1 MKLLKFTLYIFLPVL
16 LLNSCRD
23 YVEVEPVGNN
33 RVLKYTSD
41 YRGLANSYN
50 DITSS
55 GGIYLLANADVEF
68 PTTYQNG
75 VTTIWGNSYTWQ
87 ERIYDPSQSDADW
100 NGLYKAIYYS
110 NVILDGVMSSQDGL
124 ESEKKEIYAEA
135 FVNRAFA
142 YLQLVNT
149 YGPQFDP
156 ASDNAEK
163 AVPLLLKPELFSSLD
178 RSTVGQV
185 YDQIISDLKSAL
197 ANDIQD
203 TPEFNVLPSKRAVY
217 ALLARTYL
225 YMGSYQLSLD
235 NAEKALAMQNGLI
248 DLKTFASGYSY
259 PVLIQNPEVI
269 FSKTLLTSYNRAPL
283 SNDLLNSFSSN
294 DLRYDYYT
302 IAGNIGIYPTYT
314 GRGFGIATYSFT
326 NGINVGVSVPEM
338 YLIAAECYARLG
350 QTQKAVDNLNI
361 LRAKRY
367 KAATAYEVS
376 ATTSK
381 EALDLALTERQKEF
395 IGRGFRWF
403 DQRRLNL
410 DPAFRKTY
418 TRVFKTVTYTLE
430 PNSDGYVFPIN
441 QNYIDLNPEL
451 GK

>member
-1 MKLLKFTLYIFLPVL
+1 MKFLKSTLYILLPVL
-16 LLNSCRD
+16 LLHSCRD
-23 YVEVEPVGNN
+23 YVEVEPVENN

-41 YRGLANSYN
+41 YRGLANNYSA
-50 DITSS
+50 ITAS

-68 PTTYQNG
+68 PVTYQNT
-75 VTTIWGNSYTWQ
+75 VNTIWANSYTWQ
-87 ERIYDPSQSDADW
+87 DRIYDPSQGDSDYIA
-100 NGLYKAIYYS
+100 LYKAVYNS
-110 NVILDGVMSSQDGL
+110 NVILDGVWSSEKGTDA
-124 ESEKKEIYAEA
+124 EKKEIYAEA
-135 FVNRAFA
+135 FVHRAFA

-156 ASDNAEK
+156 ASANSEK
-163 AVPLLLKPELFSSLD
+163 AVPLLLNPELFSSLE

-185 YDQIISDLKSAL
+185 YDQILSDLKSAL
-197 ANDIQD
+197 DNDIQD
-203 TPEFNVLPSKRAVY
+203 TPQYNVLPSKRAVY

-235 NAEKALAMQNGLI
+235 NAQKALEMQSGLI
-248 DLKTFASGYSY
+248 DLKTFASGNSY
-259 PVLIQNPEVI
+259 PVLTQNPEII
-269 FSKTLLTSYNRAPL
+269 FSKTLLLTYKGAPL
-283 SNDLLNSFSSN
+283 SNDLLNSFESN
-294 DLRYDYYT
+294 DLRYNYYT
-302 IAGNIGIYPTYT
+302 IDGANFSPRYT
-314 GRGFGIATYSFT
+314 GRGFAIANYSPT
-326 NGINVGVSVPEM
+326 TGINIGVSVPEM

-367 KAATAYEVS
+367 KSGTAYEVAA
-376 ATTSK
+376 ATPK
-381 EALDLALTERQKEF
+381 EALDLALTERQKEL

-410 DPAFRKTY
+410 DPVYQKTY

>member
-1 MKLLKFTLYIFLPVL
+1 MKFLKTTLYIILPLL

-23 YVEVEPVGNN
+23 YVEVEQVGNN
-33 RVLKYTSD
+33 RILKYTSD
-41 YRGLANSYN
+41 YRALANNYN
-50 DITSS
+50 DMTSS
-55 GGIYLLANADVEF
+55 GGIYLIANADVEF

-75 VTTIWGNSYTWQ
+75 VSTIWANSYTWQ
-87 ERIYDPSQSDADW
+87 ERIYNPSQGDSDW
-100 NGLYKAIYYS
+100 IGLYKAIYYS
-110 NVILDGVMSSQDGL
+110 NVILDGVMSSQKGTDA
-124 ESEKKEIYAEA
+124 EKKEIYAEA
-135 FVNRAFA
+135 FVHRAFA

-156 ASDNAEK
+156 ASANSEK
-163 AVPLLLKPELFSSLD
+163 AVPILLKPELFSSLD
-178 RSTVGQV
+178 RSTVAQV
-185 YDQIISDLKSAL
+185 YDQIISDLKNAL

-203 TPEFNVLPSKRAVY
+203 SPPFNVLPSKKAVY

-225 YMGSYQLSLD
+225 YMGQYQLSLE
-235 NAEKALAMQNGLI
+235 NAEKALQMQNGLI

-269 FSKTLLTSYNRAPL
+269 FSKTLLNTYNRAPL
-283 SNDLLNSFSSN
+283 SPDLLSSFGTN

-302 IAGNIGIYPTYT
+302 IAGNIAISPTYA
-314 GRGFGIATYSFT
+314 GRGFGIATYSNT

-338 YLIAAECYARLG
+338 YLIAAECYARGG
-350 QTQKAVDNLNI
+350 QPQKAVEYLNI
-361 LRAKRY
+361 LRAKRFKTGTAY
-367 KAATAYEVS
+367 SVTAATN
-376 ATTSK
+376 K
-381 EALDLALTERQKEF
+381 EALDLVLAERQKEF

-410 DPAFRKTY
+410 DPVYRKTY
-418 TRVFKTVTYTLE
+418 TRVFKGQTYTLE
-430 PNSDGYVFPIN
+430 PNSSGYVFPIN

>member
-1 MKLLKFTLYIFLPVL
+1 MKFLKLTLYILPALL

-33 RVLKYTSD
+33 RILKYTSD

-50 DITSS
+50 DITGS
-55 GGIYLLANADVEF
+55 GGVYLLANADVEF

-75 VTTIWGNSYTWQ
+75 VTTIWANSYTWQ
-87 ERIYDPSQSDADW
+87 EKIYDPSQGDPDW
-100 NGLYKAIYYS
+100 IGLYKAIYYS
-110 NVILDGVMSSQDGL
+110 NVILDGVMSSEKGT
-124 ESEKKEIYAEA
+124 EAEKKEIYAEA
-135 FVNRAFA
+135 FVHRAFA

-156 ASDNAEK
+156 SSANSEK

-178 RSTVGQV
+178 RNTVGQV
-185 YDQIISDLKSAL
+185 YDQIISDLNSAL

-203 TPEFNVLPSKRAVY
+203 SPSFNVLPSKRAVY

-225 YMGSYQLSLD
+225 LMGQYQLSLE
-235 NAEKALAMQNGLI
+235 NAEKALQMQNGLI
-248 DLKTFASGYSY
+248 DLKSFASAYSY
-259 PVLIQNPEVI
+259 PVLIQNPEII
-269 FSKTLLTSYNRAPL
+269 FSKTLLLSYNRAPL
-283 SNDLLNSFSSN
+283 SNDLLNTFGSN

-302 IAGNIGIYPTYT
+302 IAGNIAISPTYS

-326 NGINVGVSVPEM
+326 NGINIGVSVPEM
-338 YLIAAECYARLG
+338 YLIAAECYARAG
-350 QTQKAVDNLNI
+350 QTQKAVDYLNI

-367 KAATAYEVS
+367 KANTTFQVS
-376 ATTSK
+376 ATTNT
-381 EALDLALTERQKEF
+381 EALNLVLTERQKEF

-410 DPAFRKTY
+410 DPAFQKTY
-418 TRVFKTVTYTLE
+418 TRIFKGTTYTLV

>member
-1 MKLLKFTLYIFLPVL
+1 MKLLKSTLYILLPIL

-41 YRGLANSYN
+41 YRGLANNYT
-50 DITSS
+50 DMTSA
-55 GGIYLLANADVEF
+55 GGIHLLASADVEF
-68 PTTYQNG
+68 PTTYQTG
-75 VTTIWGNSYTWQ
+75 VSTIWGNSYTWQ
-87 ERIYDPSQSDADW
+87 EKIYDPSQGDSDW

-110 NVILDGVMSSQDGL
+110 NVILDGVMSSEGGSDAD
-124 ESEKKEIYAEA
+124 KKEIYAEA
-135 FVNRAFA
+135 FVHRAFA
-142 YLQLVNT
+142 YLQLVNV

-156 ASDNAEK
+156 ASANSEK

-185 YDQIISDLKSAL
+185 YDQIISDLQSAL

-203 TPEFNVLPSKRAVY
+203 TPPFNVLPSKRAVY

-235 NAEKALAMQNGLI
+235 NAEKALNMQNTLI

-269 FSKTLLTSYNRAPL
+269 FSKTLLLAYNGAPL
-283 SNDLLNSFSSN
+283 SPELLNSFESN
-294 DLRYDYYT
+294 DLRYNYYT
-302 IAGNIGIYPTYT
+302 APGTSYYPTYT
-314 GRGFGIATYSFT
+314 GRGFGINFYSYT

-350 QTQKAVDNLNI
+350 QPEKAVENLNI

-367 KAATAYEVS
+367 KAATAYEVA
-376 ATTSK
+376 ATTNS
-381 EALDLALTERQKEF
+381 EALNLALVERQKEL

-410 DPAFRKTY
+410 DPAFQKTY
-418 TRVFKTVTYTLE
+418 TRVFKTATYTLE
-430 PNSDGYVFPIN
+430 PNSAGYVFPIN

>member
-1 MKLLKFTLYIFLPVL
+1 MKFLKFTLYILPAL

-33 RVLKYTSD
+33 RILKYTSD
-41 YRGLANSYN
+41 YRGLANNYN
-50 DITSS
+50 DMTSS
-55 GGIYLLANADVEF
+55 GGIYLIANADVEF

-87 ERIYDPSQSDADW
+87 DKIYDPSQGDSDW
-100 NGLYKAIYYS
+100 IGLYKAVYYS
-110 NVILDGVMSSQDGL
+110 NVILDGVMGSEKGTDA
-124 ESEKKEIYAEA
+124 EKKEIYAEA
-135 FVNRAFA
+135 FVHRAFA

-156 ASDNAEK
+156 TSANSEK

-203 TPEFNVLPSKRAVY
+203 SPEFNVLPSKRAVY

-225 YMGSYQLSLD
+225 YMGSYQLSLE
-235 NAEKALAMQNGLI
+235 NAQKALEMQSGLI

-269 FSKTLLTSYNRAPL
+269 FSKTLLLAYNGAPL
-283 SNDLLNSFSSN
+283 STELLNSFSAN
-294 DLRYDYYT
+294 DLRYNYYT
-302 IAGNIGIYPTYT
+302 APGSSFYPTHT
-314 GRGFGIATYSFT
+314 GRGFGIYTYSYT

-338 YLIAAECYARLG
+338 YLIAAECSARLG
-350 QTQKAVDNLNI
+350 QPQKAVDYLNI

-367 KAATAYEVS
+367 KANTAYQVS
-376 ATTSK
+376 ATTNK
-381 EALDLALTERQKEF
+381 EALDLVLTERQKEF
-395 IGRGFRWF
+395 IGKGFRWF

-410 DPAFRKTY
+410 DPLYQKTY
-418 TRVFKTVTYTLE
+418 TRVFKGQTYTLE

>member
-1 MKLLKFTLYIFLPVL
+1 M
-16 LLNSCRD
+16 LNSCRD

-50 DITSS
+50 DITAS

-75 VTTIWGNSYTWQ
+75 VNTIWGNSYTWQ
-87 ERIYDPSQSDADW
+87 ERIYDPSQGDADW

-135 FVNRAFA
+135 FVHRAFA

-156 ASDNAEK
+156 ASDNSAK

-203 TPEFNVLPSKRAVY
+203 TPPFNVLPSKRAVY

-367 KAATAYEVS
+367 KSATAYEVS
-376 ATTSK
+376 AATPK
-381 EALDLALTERQKEF
+381 EALDLALTERQKEL

-410 DPAFRKTY
+410 DPVYQKTY

>member
-1 MKLLKFTLYIFLPVL
+1 MKFLKFTLYILLPVL
-16 LLNSCRD
+16 SLNSCRD
-23 YVEVEPVGNN
+23 YVEVEPVGNS
-33 RVLKYTSD
+33 RILKYTSD

-50 DITSS
+50 DMTNS

-68 PTTYQNG
+68 PTAYQTG
-75 VTTIWGNSYTWQ
+75 VSTIWGNSYTWQ
-87 ERIYDPSQSDADW
+87 DRIYDPSQGDADW
-100 NGLYKAIYYS
+100 IGLYKAVYYS
-110 NVILDGVMSSQDGL
+110 NVILDGVMASEKGTDA
-124 ESEKKEIYAEA
+124 EKKEIYAEA
-135 FVNRAFA
+135 FVHRASA

-156 ASDNAEK
+156 ASNNSEK
-163 AVPLLLKPELFSSLD
+163 AVPLLLKPDLFSSLE

-185 YDQIISDLKSAL
+185 YDQIISDLQSAL

-203 TPEFNVLPSKRAVY
+203 TPQFNVLPSKRAVY

-235 NAEKALAMQNGLI
+235 NAQKALEMQSGLI

-259 PVLIQNPEVI
+259 PVLIQNPEII
-269 FSKTLLTSYNRAPL
+269 FSKTLLTAYNGAPL
-283 SNDLLNSFSSN
+283 SPELLSSFSAD
-294 DLRYDYYT
+294 DLRYNYYT
-302 IAGNIGIYPTYT
+302 IAGNVFYPSHT
-314 GRGFGIATYSFT
+314 GRGFGIATYSYT

-338 YLIAAECYARLG
+338 YLITAECYARLE
-350 QTQKAVDNLNI
+350 QPQKAVDNLNI

-367 KAATAYEVS
+367 KASTAYQVA
-376 ATTSK
+376 ATTNA
-381 EALDLALTERQKEF
+381 EALNLVLAERQKEF

-410 DPAFRKTY
+410 DPAYRKTY

-451 GK
+451 DK

>member
-1 MKLLKFTLYIFLPVL
+1 MKFLKFTLYIFLPVL

-33 RVLKYTSD
+33 RILKYTSD
-41 YRGLANSYN
+41 YRGLANNYN
-50 DITSS
+50 DMTSS
-55 GGIYLLANADVEF
+55 GGIYLLSNADAEF

-75 VTTIWGNSYTWQ
+75 VNTIWGNSYTWQ
-87 ERIYDPSQSDADW
+87 DRIYDPSQGDSDW
-100 NGLYKAIYYS
+100 IGLYKAVYYS
-110 NVILDGVMSSQDGL
+110 NVILNGVMGSEKGTDA
-124 ESEKKEIYAEA
+124 EKKEIYAEA
-135 FVNRAFA
+135 FVHRAFA

-156 ASDNAEK
+156 ASANSEK
-163 AVPLLLKPELFSSLD
+163 AVPLLLKPELFSSLE

-185 YDQIISDLKSAL
+185 YDQIISDLKDAL

-203 TPEFNVLPSKRAVY
+203 SPQYNVLPSKRAVY

-248 DLKTFASGYSY
+248 DLNSLATGFSY

-269 FSKTLLTSYNRAPL
+269 FSKTLLNGYVGIPL
-283 SNDLLNSFSSN
+283 SNDLLNSFETN
-294 DLRYDYYT
+294 DLRYNFYT
-302 IAGNIGIYPTYT
+302 MAGTNFFPTYT
-314 GRGFGIATYSFT
+314 GRGFGIPRYSQT
-326 NGINVGVSVPEM
+326 TGINVGVSVPEM

-350 QTQKAVDNLNI
+350 QTQKAIDNLNI
-361 LRAKRY
+361 VRAKRY
-367 KAATAYEVS
+367 KSGQSYQVS
-376 ATTSK
+376 ASTSK
-381 EALDLALTERQKEF
+381 EALDLVLVERQKEF
-395 IGRGFRWF
+395 IGKGFRWF
-403 DQRRLNL
+403 DQKRLNL
-410 DPAFRKTY
+410 DPVYQKTY
-418 TRVFKTVTYTLE
+418 TRVFKGQTYTLA
-430 PNSDGYVFPIN
+430 PNSAGYVFPIN

>member
-1 MKLLKFTLYIFLPVL
+1 MKFLKFTLYIFLPL
-16 LLNSCRD
+16 LFLNSCRD

-33 RVLKYTSD
+33 RILKYTSD
-41 YRGLANSYN
+41 YRGLANNYTTMGSF
-50 DITSS
+50 
-55 GGIYLLANADVEF
+55 GGIQLLASADVDF

-75 VTTIWGNSYTWQ
+75 VSTIWGNSYTWQ
-87 ERIYDPSQSDADW
+87 KTIYNPSQSDPDW
-100 NGLYKAIYYS
+100 NGLYLCIYYS
-110 NVILDGVMSSQDGL
+110 NVIIDGVMSSEGGTAA
-124 ESEKKEIYAEA
+124 EKKEIYAEA
-135 FVNRAFA
+135 FVHRAFA
-142 YLQLVNT
+142 YLQLVNV
-149 YGPQFDP
+149 YGPQFNP
-156 ASDNAEK
+156 ASDNSEK

-185 YDQIISDLKSAL
+185 YDQIISDLQNAL

-203 TPEFNVLPSKRAVY
+203 TPPFNVLPSKRAVH

-235 NAEKALAMQNGLI
+235 NAQKALEMQSGLI
-248 DLKTFASGYSY
+248 DLKTFASGNSY
-259 PVLIQNPEVI
+259 PVLIQNPEII
-269 FSKTLLTSYNRAPL
+269 FSKTLLLTYRGAPL
-283 SNDLLNSFSSN
+283 SNDLLNSFESN
-294 DLRYDYYT
+294 DLRYNYYT
-302 IAGNIGIYPTYT
+302 IDGANFSLRYT
-314 GRGFGIATYSFT
+314 GRGFAIANYSPT
-326 NGINVGVSVPEM
+326 TGINIGVSVPEM

-367 KAATAYEVS
+367 KANTAYQVS
-376 ATTSK
+376 ATTNT
-381 EALDLALTERQKEF
+381 EALNLVLTERQKEL

-410 DPAFRKTY
+410 DPNFQKTY
-418 TRVFKTVTYTLE
+418 TRVFKGQTYTLA

>member
-1 MKLLKFTLYIFLPVL
+1 MKFLKFTLYILPAL

-23 YVEVEPVGNN
+23 YVEVEQVGNN
-33 RVLKYTSD
+33 RILKYTSD
-41 YRGLANSYN
+41 YRGLANAYN
-50 DITSS
+50 DISGS

-68 PTTYQNG
+68 PTTYQNN

-87 ERIYDPSQSDADW
+87 DVIYDPSQGDADW
-100 NGLYKAIYYS
+100 IGLYKAVYYS
-110 NVILDGVMSSQDGL
+110 NVILNGVMSSEKGTDA
-124 ESEKKEIYAEA
+124 EKKEIYAEA
-135 FVNRAFA
+135 FVHRAFA

-156 ASDNAEK
+156 ASSNSEK

-203 TPEFNVLPSKRAVY
+203 TPSFNVLPSKRAVY

-225 YMGSYQLSLD
+225 YMGQYQLSLE
-235 NAEKALAMQNGLI
+235 NAEKALEMQNGLI
-248 DLKTFASGYSY
+248 DLKSFASAYSY

-269 FSKTLLTSYNRAPL
+269 FSKTLLLTYNGAPL
-283 SNDLLNSFSSN
+283 STELLNSYSAD
-294 DLRYDYYT
+294 DLRYNYYT
-302 IAGNIGIYPTYT
+302 IAGTNFYPTYT
-314 GRGFGIATYSFT
+314 GRGFGINTYSYT
-326 NGINVGVSVPEM
+326 NGINIGVSVPEM
-338 YLIAAECYARLG
+338 YLIAAECYARAG
-350 QTQKAVDNLNI
+350 QTQKAVDYLNI

-367 KAATAYEVS
+367 KANTTYEVS
-376 ATTSK
+376 ATTNT
-381 EALDLALTERQKEF
+381 EALNLVLTERQKEL

-410 DPAFRKTY
+410 DPAFQKTY
-418 TRVFKTVTYTLE
+418 TRVFKGTTYTLA

>member
-1 MKLLKFTLYIFLPVL
+1 MKLLKFTLYIFLPIL

-41 YRGLANSYN
+41 YRALANSYT
-50 DITSS
+50 DMTSS
-55 GGIYLLANADVEF
+55 GGIYLLANADTEF
-68 PTTYQNG
+68 PVAYQNG
-75 VTTIWGNSYTWQ
+75 VQTIWANSYTWQ
-87 ERIYDPSQSDADW
+87 DKIYDPSQGDADW

-110 NVILDGVMSSQDGL
+110 NVILDGVMSSQNGL
-124 ESEKKEIYAEA
+124 ESDKKEIYAEA
-135 FVNRAFA
+135 FVHRAFA

-149 YGPQFDP
+149 YGPQFNP
-156 ASDNAEK
+156 ASDNSEK
-163 AVPLLLKPELFSSLD
+163 AVPLLLKPELFSSLE

-203 TPEFNVLPSKRAVY
+203 APQFNVLPSKTAVY
-217 ALLARTYL
+217 ALLSRTYL
-225 YMGSYQLSLD
+225 YMGEYELSLE
-235 NAEKALAMQNGLI
+235 NAQKALEMQSGLI
-248 DLKTFASGYSY
+248 DLKTFASGNSY
-259 PVLIQNPEVI
+259 PVLVQNPEII
-269 FSKTLLTSYNRAPL
+269 FSKTLLLAYRGAPL
-283 SNDLLNSFSSN
+283 SNDLLNSFESN
-294 DLRYDYYT
+294 DLRYNYYT
-302 IAGNIGIYPTYT
+302 MAGTNFRPSFV
-314 GRGFGIATYSFT
+314 GRGFAIANYSLT
-326 NGINVGVSVPEM
+326 TGINIGVSVPEM
-338 YLIAAECYARLG
+338 YLISAECYARLG

-367 KAATAYEVS
+367 KSATVYEVS
-376 ATTSK
+376 AATPK

-410 DPAFRKTY
+410 DPLYQKTY
-418 TRVFKTVTYTLE
+418 TRVFKTVSYTLE

>member
-1 MKLLKFTLYIFLPVL
+1 MKFLKFTLYIFLPVL

-41 YRGLANSYN
+41 YRGLANNYT
-50 DITSS
+50 DMTSS
-55 GGIYLLANADVEF
+55 GGVYLIANADVEF
-68 PTTYQNG
+68 PTAYQNG

-87 ERIYDPSQSDADW
+87 DQIYDPSQGDSDW
-100 NGLYKAIYYS
+100 IGLYKAVYYS
-110 NVILDGVMSSQDGL
+110 NVILDGVMSSEKGTDA
-124 ESEKKEIYAEA
+124 EKKEIYAEA
-135 FVNRAFA
+135 FVHRAFA

-156 ASDNAEK
+156 ASSNSEK
-163 AVPLLLKPELFSSLD
+163 AVPLLIKPELFSSLD

-185 YDQIISDLKSAL
+185 YDQIVSDLKNAL

-225 YMGSYQLSLD
+225 YMGSYQLSLE
-235 NAEKALAMQNGLI
+235 NAEKALAMQNTLI

-269 FSKTLLTSYNRAPL
+269 FSKTLLTTYNGAPL
-283 SNDLLNSFSSN
+283 STELLSSFESN
-294 DLRYDYYT
+294 DLRYNYYT
-302 IAGNIGIYPTYT
+302 IAGTNFYPSHT
-314 GRGFGIATYSFT
+314 GRGFGIATYSYT

-350 QTQKAVDNLNI
+350 QPQKAVDNLNI

-367 KAATAYEVS
+367 KTGTTYQVS
-376 ATTSK
+376 ATTNT
-381 EALDLALTERQKEF
+381 EALNLVLAERQKEF

-403 DQRRLNL
+403 DQKRLNL
-410 DPAFRKTY
+410 DPAFQKTY
-418 TRVFKTVTYTLE
+418 TRTFKGQTYTLA

>member
-1 MKLLKFTLYIFLPVL
+1 ML

-41 YRGLANSYN
+41 YRALANNYSQ
-50 DITSS
+50 TTLS
-55 GGIYLLANADVEF
+55 GGIYLIANADVEF
-68 PTTYQNG
+68 PTTYQTG

-87 ERIYDPSQSDADW
+87 DRIYDPSQGDADW
-100 NGLYKAIYYS
+100 NNLYKAIYYS
-110 NVILDGVMSSQDGL
+110 NVIIDGVMDSQKGTTA
-124 ESEKKEIYAEA
+124 EKKEIYAEA
-135 FVNRAFA
+135 LVNRAFA

-156 ASDNAEK
+156 ASDNSEK
-163 AVPLLLKPELFSSLD
+163 AVPLLLAPELFSSLE

-185 YDQIISDLKSAL
+185 YDQIISDLQTAL
-197 ANDIQD
+197 ASDIQD
-203 TPEFNVLPSKRAVY
+203 QPDFNVLPSKKAVY
-217 ALLARTYL
+217 AILARTYL

-235 NAEKALAMQNGLI
+235 NAQKALEIQNGMI
-248 DLKTFASGYSY
+248 DLKSLASAYSY
-259 PVLIQNPEVI
+259 PVLLQNTEVI
-269 FSKTLLTSYNRAPL
+269 FSKTLLISYNGAPL
-283 SNDLLNSFSSN
+283 SNDLLNSFSSD

-302 IAGNIGIYPTYT
+302 IAGTNFYPNYT
-314 GRGFGIATYSFT
+314 GRGFGIATYSYT
-326 NGINVGVSVPEM
+326 NGINIGPSVPEM

-350 QTQKAVDNLNI
+350 DAAKAVENLN
-361 LRAKRY
+361 LVRAKRY
-367 KAATAYEVS
+367 KAETVYEVT
-376 ATTSK
+376 ATTPK
-381 EALDLALTERQKEF
+381 DALDLVLTERQKEF

-410 DPAFRKTY
+410 DPLYQKTY
-418 TRVFKTVTYTLE
+418 TRVFKGETYTLT

-451 GK
+451 GN

>member
-1 MKLLKFTLYIFLPVL
+1 MKFLKSTLYIFLPL
-16 LLNSCRD
+16 LFLNSCRD
-23 YVEVEPVGNN
+23 YVEVEQVGNN
-33 RVLKYTSD
+33 RILKYTSD
-41 YRGLANSYN
+41 YRAIANNYN

-55 GGIYLLANADVEF
+55 GGIYLIANADVEF

-75 VTTIWGNSYTWQ
+75 VNTIWGNSYTWQ
-87 ERIYDPSQSDADW
+87 DRIYDPSQGDSDW
-100 NGLYKAIYYS
+100 LGLYKAVYYS
-110 NVILDGVMSSQDGL
+110 NVILDGVMGSEKGTDA
-124 ESEKKEIYAEA
+124 EKKEIYAEA
-135 FVNRAFA
+135 FVHRAFA

-156 ASDNAEK
+156 ASANSEK

-197 ANDIQD
+197 ENGIQD
-203 TPEFNVLPSKRAVY
+203 DPQFNVLPSKRAVY

-225 YMGSYQLSLD
+225 LMGEYQLSLE
-235 NAEKALAMQNGLI
+235 NAEKALQMQKGLI
-248 DLKTFASGYSY
+248 DLKSLATGYAY

-269 FSKTLLTSYNRAPL
+269 FSKTLLLTYNRAPL
-283 SNDLLNSFSSN
+283 SNDLLNSFGSS

-302 IAGNIGIYPTYT
+302 IAGNIAISPTYT
-314 GRGFGIATYSFT
+314 GRGFGIATYSYT

-338 YLIAAECYARLG
+338 YLIAAECYARSG
-350 QTQKAVDNLNI
+350 KITEAVNYLNI
-361 LRAKRY
+361 LRAKRF
-367 KAATAYEVS
+367 KSGTAYTVS
-376 ATTSK
+376 ATTNK
-381 EALDLALTERQKEF
+381 EALDLVLTERQKEF

-410 DPAFRKTY
+410 DPVYRKTY
-418 TRVFKTVTYTLE
+418 TRVFKGQTYTLE

>member
-1 MKLLKFTLYIFLPVL
+1 MKFLKFTLYIVIPMF

-23 YVEVEPVGNN
+23 YVEVEQVGNN
-33 RVLKYTSD
+33 RILKYTSD
-41 YRGLANSYN
+41 YRGLANNY
-50 DITSS
+50 TTMGSS
-55 GGIYLLANADVEF
+55 GGVYLLASADVEF

-75 VTTIWGNSYTWQ
+75 VSTIWGNSYTWQ
-87 ERIYDPSQSDADW
+87 DRIYDPSQGDADW
-100 NGLYKAIYYS
+100 NGLYLGVYYS
-110 NVILDGVMSSQDGL
+110 NVILDGVMGSQDG
-124 ESEKKEIYAEA
+124 SDAEKKEIYAEA
-135 FVNRAFA
+135 FVHRAFA

-156 ASDNAEK
+156 ASDNSAK
-163 AVPLLLKPELFSSLD
+163 AVPLLLKPELFSSLE
-178 RSTVGQV
+178 RNTVGQV

-203 TPEFNVLPSKRAVY
+203 SPGFNVLPSKRAVY

-225 YMGSYQLSLD
+225 YMGSYQLSLE
-235 NAEKALAMQNGLI
+235 NAQKALAMQNTLI

-259 PVLIQNPEVI
+259 PVLIQNPEII
-269 FSKTLLTSYNRAPL
+269 FSKTLLYAYNGAPL
-283 SNDLLNSFSSN
+283 STELLNSFESN
-294 DLRYDYYT
+294 DLRYNYYT
-302 IAGNIGIYPTYT
+302 VAGTSFFPTYT
-314 GRGFGIATYSFT
+314 GRGYGMNVYSYT

-350 QTQKAVDNLNI
+350 QPDKAVENLNI
-361 LRAKRY
+361 VRAKRY
-367 KAATAYEVS
+367 KAATAYQVA
-376 ATTSK
+376 ATTNA
-381 EALDLALTERQKEF
+381 EALNLVLVERQKEL

-410 DPAFRKTY
+410 DPAFKKTY
-418 TRVFKTVTYTLE
+418 TRVFKGQTYTLE

>member
-1 MKLLKFTLYIFLPVL
+1 MKFLKSTLYIFLPLL

-23 YVEVEPVGNN
+23 YVEVDQVGNN
-33 RVLKYTSD
+33 RILKYTSD
-41 YRGLANSYN
+41 YRALANNYN
-50 DITSS
+50 DMTAS
-55 GGIYLLANADVEF
+55 GGIYLIANADVEF

-87 ERIYDPSQSDADW
+87 DRIYDPSQGDSDW
-100 NGLYKAIYYS
+100 TGLYKAVYYS
-110 NVILDGVMSSQDGL
+110 NVILDGVMGSEKGTDA
-124 ESEKKEIYAEA
+124 EKKEIYAEA
-135 FVNRAFA
+135 FVHRAFA

-156 ASDNAEK
+156 NSANSEK
-163 AVPLLLKPELFSSLD
+163 AVPILLKPELFSSLE

-197 ANDIQD
+197 ENDIQND
-203 TPEFNVLPSKRAVY
+203 PQFNVLPSKRAVY

-225 YMGSYQLSLD
+225 LMGQYQLSLE
-235 NAEKALAMQNGLI
+235 NAEKALQMQSGLI
-248 DLKTFASGYSY
+248 DLKSFATAYSY

-269 FSKTLLTSYNRAPL
+269 FSKTLLLTYNGAPL
-283 SNDLLNSFSSN
+283 STELLNSFNAN
-294 DLRYDYYT
+294 DLRYNYYT
-302 IAGNIGIYPTYT
+302 AAGTSFYPTYT
-314 GRGFGIATYSFT
+314 GRGFGIYTYSYT
-326 NGINVGVSVPEM
+326 NGINIGVSVPEM
-338 YLIAAECYARLG
+338 YLIAAECYARGG
-350 QTQKAVDNLNI
+350 QPQKAVEYLNI

-367 KAATAYEVS
+367 KANTAYQVS
-376 ATTSK
+376 ATTNI
-381 EALDLALTERQKEF
+381 EALNLVLTERQKEF

-410 DPAFRKTY
+410 DPAFQKTY
-418 TRVFKTVTYTLE
+418 TRTFKGTTYTLA

-441 QNYIDLNPEL
+441 QNYIDLSPEL

>member
-1 MKLLKFTLYIFLPVL
+1 MKFLKSTLYILLPVL

-23 YVEVEPVGNN
+23 YVEVEPIGNN

-41 YRGLANSYN
+41 YRGLANNYST
-50 DITSS
+50 IAAS

-68 PTTYQNG
+68 PVTYQNT
-75 VTTIWGNSYTWQ
+75 VNTIWANSYTWQ
-87 ERIYDPSQSDADW
+87 DKIYDPSQGDSDYI
-100 NGLYKAIYYS
+100 GLYKAVYYS
-110 NVILDGVMSSQDGL
+110 NVILDGVWSSEKGTDA
-124 ESEKKEIYAEA
+124 EKKEIYAEA
-135 FVNRAFA
+135 FVHRAFA

-156 ASDNAEK
+156 ASTNSEK

-178 RSTVGQV
+178 RNTVQQV

-203 TPEFNVLPSKRAVY
+203 TPDFNVLPSKRAVY

-225 YMGSYQLSLD
+225 LMGQYQLSLE
-235 NAEKALAMQNGLI
+235 NAEKALQMQNGLI

-269 FSKTLLTSYNRAPL
+269 FSKTLLLGYNGAPL
-283 SNDLLNSFSSN
+283 ATELLNSFENN

-302 IAGNIGIYPTYT
+302 IAGNSFRPVYT
-314 GRGFGIATYSFT
+314 GRGFGIATYSNT

-338 YLIAAECYARLG
+338 YLIAAECYARAG
-350 QTQKAVDNLNI
+350 QTQKAVDYLNI
-361 LRAKRY
+361 LRAKRF
-367 KAATAYEVS
+367 KANTTYEVS
-376 ATTSK
+376 AATST
-381 EALDLALTERQKEF
+381 EALNLVLTERQKEF

-410 DPAFRKTY
+410 DPAFQKTY
-418 TRVFKTVTYTLE
+418 TRTFKGNTFTLA
-430 PNSDGYVFPIN
+430 PNSDGYVFPIH

-451 GK
+451 GN

>member
-1 MKLLKFTLYIFLPVL
+1 MKFLKFTLYILPAL

-33 RVLKYTSD
+33 RILKYTSD
-41 YRGLANSYN
+41 YRGLANNYN
-50 DITSS
+50 DMTSS
-55 GGIYLLANADVEF
+55 GGIYLIANADVEF
-68 PTTYQNG
+68 PTAYQNG

-87 ERIYDPSQSDADW
+87 DKIYDPSQGDSDW
-100 NGLYKAIYYS
+100 TGLYKAVYYS
-110 NVILDGVMSSQDGL
+110 NVILDGVMKSEKGTDA
-124 ESEKKEIYAEA
+124 EKKEIYAEA
-135 FVNRAFA
+135 FVHRAFA

-156 ASDNAEK
+156 TSANSEK

-203 TPEFNVLPSKRAVY
+203 SPEFNVLPSKRAVY

-235 NAEKALAMQNGLI
+235 NAQKALEMQSGLI

-269 FSKTLLTSYNRAPL
+269 FSKTLLLTYNGAPL
-283 SNDLLNSFSSN
+283 STELLNSFNAN
-294 DLRYDYYT
+294 DLRYNYYT
-302 IAGNIGIYPTYT
+302 APGSSFFPTHT
-314 GRGFGIATYSFT
+314 GRGFGIYTYSYT

-338 YLIAAECYARLG
+338 YLIAAECSARLG
-350 QTQKAVDNLNI
+350 QLQKAVDYLNI

-367 KAATAYEVS
+367 KANTAYQVS
-376 ATTSK
+376 ATTNK
-381 EALDLALTERQKEF
+381 EALDLVLTERQKEF
-395 IGRGFRWF
+395 IGKGFRWF

-410 DPAFRKTY
+410 DPVYQKTY
-418 TRVFKTVTYTLE
+418 TRVFKGQTFTLA

>member
-1 MKLLKFTLYIFLPVL
+1 MKFLKFTLYIFLPLL

-33 RVLKYTSD
+33 RILKYTSD
-41 YRGLANSYN
+41 YRGLANNYN
-50 DITSS
+50 DMTVA
-55 GGIYLLANADVEF
+55 GGIYLPANADAEF
-68 PTTYQNG
+68 STAYQNG
-75 VTTIWGNSYTWQ
+75 VSTIWANSYTWQ
-87 ERIYDPSQSDADW
+87 DKIYDPSQGDSDW
-100 NGLYKAIYYS
+100 IGLYKAVYYS
-110 NVILDGVMSSQDGL
+110 NVIINGVMGSEKGTD
-124 ESEKKEIYAEA
+124 SEKKEIYAEA
-135 FVNRAFA
+135 FVHRAFA

-156 ASDNAEK
+156 KSANSEK
-163 AVPLLLKPELFSSLD
+163 AVPLLLNAELFSSLE

-203 TPEFNVLPSKRAVY
+203 SPQFNVLPSKIAVY

-225 YMGSYQLSLD
+225 YMGQYDLSLD
-235 NAEKALAMQNGLI
+235 NAKKALAMQDQLI

-259 PVLIQNPEVI
+259 PVLIQNPEII
-269 FSKTLLTSYNRAPL
+269 FSKTLLMTYSGVPL
-283 SNDLLNSFSSN
+283 SNDLLNSFDSN

-302 IAGNIGIYPTYT
+302 IQGNNFYPSYS
-314 GRGFGIATYSFT
+314 GRGFGIAAYSYT

-338 YLIAAECYARLG
+338 YLTAAECAARLG
-350 QTQKAVDNLNI
+350 KTQDAVDYINI

-367 KAATAYEVS
+367 KAGASYQVS
-376 ATTSK
+376 AATNT
-381 EALDLALTERQKEF
+381 EALSLAITERQKEL

-410 DPAFRKTY
+410 DPVYRKTY
-418 TRVFKTVTYTLE
+418 TRTFKGQTYTLE
-430 PNSDGYVFPIN
+430 PNSGGYVFPIN

>member
-1 MKLLKFTLYIFLPVL
+1 MKFLKFTLYILPAL

-23 YVEVEPVGNN
+23 YVEVEQVGNN
-33 RVLKYTSD
+33 RILKYTSD
-41 YRGLANSYN
+41 YRAIANAYN
-50 DITSS
+50 DISGS

-68 PTTYQNG
+68 PTTYQNS
-75 VTTIWGNSYTWQ
+75 VSTIWANSYTWQ
-87 ERIYDPSQSDADW
+87 DRIYDPSQGDSDYI
-100 NGLYKAIYYS
+100 GLYKAIYYS
-110 NVILDGVMSSQDGL
+110 NVLLDGVMSSEKGTDA
-124 ESEKKEIYAEA
+124 EKKEIYAEA
-135 FVNRAFA
+135 FVHRAFA

-156 ASDNAEK
+156 ASANSEK
-163 AVPLLLKPELFSSLD
+163 AVPLLLKPELFSSLE
-178 RSTVGQV
+178 RSTVGQI

-203 TPEFNVLPSKRAVY
+203 TPPFNVLPSKKAVY

-225 YMGSYQLSLD
+225 YMGQYQLSLE
-235 NAEKALAMQNGLI
+235 NAEKALQMQNGLI
-248 DLKTFASGYSY
+248 DLKTFATGYSY

-269 FSKTLLTSYNRAPL
+269 FSKTLLLTYNRAPL
-283 SNDLLNSFSSN
+283 SNDLLSSFGTN

-302 IAGNIGIYPTYT
+302 IAGNVAISPTYT
-314 GRGFGIATYSFT
+314 GRGFGIATYSNT

-338 YLIAAECYARLG
+338 YLIAAECYARTG
-350 QTQKAVDNLNI
+350 QTQKAVDYLNI
-361 LRAKRY
+361 LRAKRFRAN
-367 KAATAYEVS
+367 AAYQVS
-376 ATTSK
+376 ATTIT
-381 EALDLALTERQKEF
+381 EALNLVLTERQKEF

-410 DPAFRKTY
+410 DPAFQKTY
-418 TRVFKTVTYTLE
+418 TRIFKGNTFTLA